1 MQDEF
6 LTMFQNLPSQ
16 LVFFLRNR
24 NELVRIGL
32 DKIRNRTAHDVRN
45 NVEQVSGEVGG
56 DWIGQGTVRTVE
68 SIMIERKN
76 SGEDD

>member
-1 MQDEF
+1 MA
-6 LTMFQNLPSQ
+6 
-16 LVFFLRNR
+16 
-24 NELVRIGL
+24 RIGL